1 MNGKNG
7 HIQRVIDAVRPIGNK
22 RRAYIMFSAFAW
34 LFTSGVIGGA
44 GIIAVQYAP
53 MWMSTLLAM
62 LWLGVTVAGGGMIAV
77 ISMRMSADEPQGVF
91 DRVKRLIAQA
101 GVDGITARDIS
112 VKADMEIVD
121 VWRIVQA
128 IEDEEGKFERLNFPN
143 HIERYRV
150 KHERPL

>member
-7 HIQRVIDAVRPIGNK
+7 HIQRVIEAVRPIGNK

-53 MWMSTLLAM
+53 QWMSTLLAM
-62 LWLGVTVAGGGMIAV
+62 LWLGVTVAGGAMIAA

-91 DRVKRLIAQA
+91 DRIKTYISQA
-101 GVDGITARDIS
+101 GVEGITARDVA
-112 VKADMEIVD
+112 VKADMEITD

-128 IEDEEGKFERLNFPN
+128 IEEEEGKFERLNFPN
-143 HIERYRV
+143 QVERYRV